1 MISMAK
7 FGIVISIATSIATV
21 GTLTSNQAPAYAGCG
36 WGDIAV
42 ATLLRTFLAVCF
54 ASCRRC
60 LCPNLCGDG
69 YITCNPSKWT
79 CPVGGCPQQS
89 QSTVGQDMTPPKVR
103 IARDL
108 MGKGYSCIE
117 VSEYPLTTCAVPSGM
132 GSNQFSKR
140 FVSFQSSYLGDNR
153 GWSWDCLNRNGQ
165 LWGASNGQLWCQTGM
180 R

>member
-36 WGDIAV
+36 WGD
-42 ATLLRTFLAVCF
+42 
-54 ASCRRC
+54 
-60 LCPNLCGDG
+60 
-69 YITCNPSKWT
+69 ITCNPSKWT